1 MNDMTA
7 KAAPDTRRYAKP
19 LLRGINHLALTT
31 EDMKATTDFYSN
43 VLGLPM
49 IHAMKVPHGVAIGPK
64 NRGNPPYEDIRHY
77 FWDMGNDSLLAFF
90 EIPKGVKKQSDRD
103 DIGGM
108 QHLAF
113 AVSAQNF
120 KAMIQRLKDHGVKV
134 DGPVEI
140 FDNIYSCYFYDPN
153 GIRLELC
160 CKPEQGEEQR
170 IIDTFIQ
177 SRKTAAEELKTLH
190 ADPAW
195 VDRVASNLS

>member
-1 MNDMTA
+1 MNDMTS
-7 KAAPDTRRYAKP
+7 KAVQNAERYTKP
-19 LLRGINHLALTT
+19 MLRGVNHLALTT
-31 EDMKATTDFYSN
+31 EDMKLTTDFYSN
-43 VLGLPM
+43 ILGLPM
-49 IHAMKVPHGVAIGPK
+49 IHAMKVPHGVATGPK

-90 EIPKGVKKQSDRD
+90 EIPKGVKKKSDRD

-113 AVSAQNF
+113 SVSAQNF
-120 KAMIQRLKDHGVKV
+120 EIMMKRLKDHGVNV

-160 CKPEQGEEQR
+160 CKPEQGDEQR

-177 SRKTAAEELKTLH
+177 SRSTAAGELKTLH

-195 VDRVASNLS
+195 VDNVTANLS